1 MLRQI
6 DLLLEEGN
14 LLEKE
19 IKKAELR
26 RMQADHTDPSLR
38 DELKHHFAFLRRVWV
53 DTGREENR
61 GTLDRI

>member
-1 MLRQI
+1 MKLLAPANSMAAEECHSGSMGKMMRQL

-26 RMQADHTDPSLR
+26 RMQVDHQDPSLR
-38 DELKHHFAFLRRVWV
+38 D
-53 DTGREENR
+53 
-61 GTLDRI
+61 